1 MFGGLPPPGLEGED
15 NRALLRRLG
24 TPCAELWSG
33 PMTRRLGELAE
44 VGKVYDIRLNFL
56 LGGLVLIVWCI
67 PTHQMVQFNT

>member
-1 MFGGLPPPGLEGED
+1 MFGGPPPPGLEGED

-33 PMTRRLGELAE
+33 PMSHRLGELAK
-44 VGKVYDIRLNFL
+44 VGKVYDIRQIFL

-67 PTHQMVQFNT
+67 LL